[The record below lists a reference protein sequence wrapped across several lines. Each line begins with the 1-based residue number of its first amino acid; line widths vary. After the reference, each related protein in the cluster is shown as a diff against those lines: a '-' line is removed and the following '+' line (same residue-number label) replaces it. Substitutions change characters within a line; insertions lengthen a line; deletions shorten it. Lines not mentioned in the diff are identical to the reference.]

1 MPLVLFSLSCVY
13 YFLLTSFSR
22 SNLGTDLV
30 LYIRG
35 GIYLKSS
42 YCETLQYKRNIVGLG
57 VPMISFWPQIVYLL
71 KNKGDCT
78 FSEYSKNMIY
88 YIITTNFILIFL
100 LTFLQSTILYNMGYG
115 FKGRQLLMGLLSM
128 RLVIRGLTRV
138 FPNNTNTDLC
148 ATRFASFTG
157 AINNFLHGCFQIR
170 DSLKRFFNMVTLKK
184 IAVYQM
190 RKILTV
196 GNLHLAVVTPYQI
209 SKMENLV
216 NAEATPL
223 EVLTAF
229 PEATPEEILRV
240 VDNAHQNGVISSNII
255 EAFTDKI
262 PFLGWFEGL
271 EKTKFYQDKQIARY
285 PELYPEGYVSNEQ
298 LYPELFSINE
308 PKIDLPTNEPSQD
321 PVLTKPASNSSN
333 TSGSSNSQSS
343 NTSSSSN
350 SQSSES
356 DTSNSSDTESST
368 STDTESSTS
377 TDTDVMLPLAEPNRH
392 LPSGTNNFIPIELTY
407 LVVGGLVIISIGAI
421 IYYLYKKRK
430 GTPPTGSEG
439 AAYHVSSKSVS
450 SESSKASSSTKSEFT
465 IAIIMQTLLYL
476 LIYISLLILLEQHL
490 LSSLCSSTIAFFPFL
505 NRQGLLKLFLS
516 INSRFSTAKVYQG
529 FFGLLALFEVAD
541 HPDKYNLL
549 PYEAYI
555 KEVICLIILSS
566 VLLFYFKKAISDQIS
581 HLFLYLLKYRFFRK
595 IICYYCYCVLVIKG
609 FFELDHIIVPIFFG
623 LPNALVLLHWLSSG
637 IAAYGDCIVLMLFW
651 YTIGTTLIAWDQLAM
666 RVTAFLDS
674 NPSHPFTRIFYEFL
688 HEKHNSLFT
697 PLIQA
702 GWLPSLGKLSAA
714 GQSALFAGV
723 ATMVTGIC
731 IAHLNVRYN
740 EHKDK
745 LNAEQAD
752 KERQARA
759 EKEDKDR
766 QARAEKEDKDRQA
779 KAEHKKEKR
788 AYQATQVEKQR
799 DHERAHWAAEAIR
812 KEKARQAE
820 EDRKKS
826 SGWFGRK

>member
-22 SNLGTDLV
+22 SNLGTGLV

-35 GIYLKSS
+35 GIYLMSS

-333 TSGSSNSQSS
+333 TS
-343 NTSSSSN
+343 SSSN

-356 DTSNSSDTESST
+356 DTSNSSDTESSESDT
-368 STDTESSTS
+368 SNSSDTESSTS

-430 GTPPTGSEG
+430 GTPPTGSQG

-549 PYEAYI
+549 PYEVYI

-788 AYQATQVEKQR
+788 ADQATQAEKQR